1 MTDRPLR
8 FELLGPLRAWHGERE
23 LDLGPGKQRA
33 VLAMLVLNA
42 NRPVAPTAII
52 DAVWQQEPPE
62 NGPNVVQKYVAGLRR
77 ALDPD
82 HSPRTPGQLITLT
95 PAGYVLAVPEGSLD
109 TERFAREVARAQ
121 RLRDERRLLEA
132 ASVLREAAGGWRAE
146 PLAGLAGPV
155 FDTARERLVDSRA
168 AALETMVELELELG
182 RHVDAAPRLV
192 ELVGEFPLREG
203 LRYLLIL
210 ALYRCGR
217 QAEALAAYRE
227 ARGLL
232 AEEFGVEPGERLQ
245 QLHRAILQG
254 DPALLAPVPTGP
266 GQAVHLTV
274 PAHLTVAAPHSPA
287 PQPLAAYGPVP
298 GSAGVAPVP
307 AGWGAYPVA
316 GWPAYAPPPPPPP
329 PPPPVSAEDNART
342 RRIILAAVGA
352 AVPLLSCGFASFAAV
367 GFFAAYR
374 RSWRVGVC
382 AAAYL
387 VLNIVAWTNL
397 ARPVSETLSLHD
409 TLAMASIAACWAG
422 GIAQGLFLGL
432 DKPARTLPPALVRDI
447 ELRVRRE
454 QARHLLAQH
463 PDIARRLHIGRPD
476 LAPAFDDGGLVD
488 VNSAPAEVLAEVPG
502 ISPEQARGIVA
513 HRTEHGPL
521 LTVDHLAHH
530 RLLPRQTVDDRRDI
544 LVALA

>member
-8 FELLGPLRAWHGERE
+8 FELLGPLRAWHGGRE

-42 NRPVAPTAII
+42 NRPVSPAAII

-95 PAGYVLAVPEGSLD
+95 PAGYVLTVPEGSLD
-109 TERFAREVARAQ
+109 TERFTREVARAQ
-121 RLRDERRLLEA
+121 GLRAERRLLEA

-146 PLAGLAGPV
+146 PLAGLTGPV
-155 FDTARERLVDSRA
+155 FDAARERLVEGRA
-168 AALETMVELELELG
+168 AALEAMVELELELG

-192 ELVGEFPLREG
+192 ELVAEFPLREG

-217 QAEALAAYRE
+217 QAEALAAYRD
-227 ARGLL
+227 ARALL
-232 AEEFGVEPGERLQ
+232 ADEFGVEPGERLQ
-245 QLHRAILQG
+245 HLHRGILQG
-254 DPALLAPVPTGP
+254 DPALQAPPPPVPSQAPPAPMHQPVATAVATVLAGP
-266 GQAVHLTV
+266 YPV
-274 PAHLTVAAPHSPA
+274 PAPHAPLPGGPA
-287 PQPLAAYGPVP
+287 
-298 GSAGVAPVP
+298 VP
-307 AGWGAYPVA
+307 AGWAPYPVVP
-316 GWPAYAPPPPPPP
+316 GWPGYPAPP
-329 PPPPVSAEDNART
+329 PPPPVSPEDSART
-342 RRIILAAVGA
+342 QRIILAAVGG
-352 AVPLLSCGFASFAAV
+352 AVPLLSCGFASFATM

-374 RSWRVGVC
+374 RSWWVAGSAV
-382 AAAYL
+382 AYL
-387 VLNIVAWTNL
+387 ALNVFAWTSMTTGETEELTLRDDLALMSILVAW
-397 ARPVSETLSLHD
+397 V
-409 TLAMASIAACWAG
+409 G

-432 DKPARTLPPALVRDI
+432 DKPTRTPSAAVVRAI

-454 QARHLLAQH
+454 QARHLLARH
-463 PDIARRLHIGRPD
+463 PDIAKRLHIGRPD

-488 VNSAPAEVLAEVPG
+488 VNSAPAEVLAAVPG
-502 ISPEQARGIVA
+502 ITAEQARHIVA
-513 HRTEHGPL
+513 HRAEHGPL

-530 RLLPRQTVDDRRDI
+530 RLLPAQVVDDHRDV